1 MQKADRIAAEK
12 RGRRGEW
19 LAAAALALKG
29 YKVLA
34 RNVRTPR
41 GEIDIIA
48 RRGALIAFVEVKA
61 RRDLAAA
68 LEAVTPRAWQRISA
82 SAEIWTARHI
92 REPDLSWRYDIIAIR
107 PGRWP
112 IHVRDA
118 WRPDFAQTRF

>member
-1 MQKADRIAAEK
+1 MARAERVAAER
-12 RGRRGEW
+12 RGRRGEM
-19 LAAAALALKG
+19 LAALALRLKG
-29 YKVLA
+29 YRILA

-61 RRDLAAA
+61 RPDAASA

-82 SAEIWTARHI
+82 SAELWAGRYL
-92 REPDLSWRYDIIAIR
+92 REPDLAWRYDVIAIC

-112 IHVRDA
+112 QHLREA
-118 WRPDFAQTRF
+118 WRPDFAQSAY